1 MPTIVQGERVLLM
14 NEKKTFDPDFFT
26 ILKNAEEKH
35 FWFHIRRKWIFDR
48 IKKFVPSNAKIL
60 DVGCGTGNVTSF
72 LSRKGYTVTGCE
84 LYAEALNMA
93 WPGFLKVQGD
103 SNSLP
108 FKDSSFDMVGLF
120 DVIEHFENDISP
132 IKEAS
137 RVVRK
142 GGIIA
147 VTVPARKELWSH
159 IDEIAMHKRR
169 YDKEMLRYLFT
180 ETKLTPLL
188 SEYMFMSLY
197 APMKYMRGK
206 NNNSDLHL
214 STRGLAN
221 PLLTGLFDIER
232 FISGG
237 ISLPIGTSI
246 IAVGVKKM

>member
-1 MPTIVQGERVLLM
+1 MDDNLTKEH
-14 NEKKTFDPDFFT
+14 ETYDPSYFT
-26 ILKNAEEKH
+26 KLRSIEEKH

-48 IKKFVPSNAKIL
+48 IKKFVPSHAKIL
-60 DVGCGTGNVTSF
+60 EVGCGAGNVSSF
-72 LSRKGYTVTGCE
+72 LSRKGHTVIGCE
-84 LYAEALNMA
+84 LYAEAINMA

-108 FKDSSFDMVGLF
+108 FKDSSFDMAGFF

-132 IKEAS
+132 IKEAF

-159 IDEIAMHKRR
+159 IDEVSIHKRR
-169 YDKEMLRYLFT
+169 YDKEMLRHLFA

-197 APMKYMRGK
+197 MPMKYMRGK
-206 NNNSDLHL
+206 NNNGDLHL
-214 STRGLAN
+214 KAHALVN
-221 PLLTGLFDIER
+221 HLLTGLFDIER
-232 FISGG
+232 FISKGL
-237 ISLPIGTSI
+237 SLPIGTSI
-246 IAVGVKKM
+246 IAIARKEN